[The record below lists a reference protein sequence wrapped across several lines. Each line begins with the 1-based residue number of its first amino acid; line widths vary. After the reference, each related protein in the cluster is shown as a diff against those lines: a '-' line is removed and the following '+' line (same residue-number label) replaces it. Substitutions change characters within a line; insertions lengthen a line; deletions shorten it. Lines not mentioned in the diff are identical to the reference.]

1 MFLNCQTEGTLKNM
15 VFSVQEKFLK
25 EEKCLYLVG
34 LTWFVLYADSMC
46 RRRELIKP
54 RGGQL

>member
-1 MFLNCQTEGTLKNM
+1 M
-15 VFSVQEKFLK
+15 VLSVQEKLLK

-34 LTWFVLYADSMC
+34 LTWFVLCANSMC